1 MSLPRRK
8 TVESWKVIRIQL
20 SRSRLLSRHTVTP
33 YQIAWRRVPASI
45 TANTGAPGRCPGERL
60 LYDFSVQCEVETVA
74 LRVLCHAQAD
84 KHLDQAEDDQA
95 GDGIID
101 EDDGDPD
108 ALIEELTD
116 ISLQYAR
123 RSAVLL
129 DRKYPGQQ
137 RPDDT
142 AKRMHA
148 EAIQRVVIAEHVL
161 QAGASPVAGD
171 ARGNPDRKSANGS
184 HETRSRS
191 NGNKAGDRT
200 GADANDGWLALQRPF
215 HQHPGEGGDSRGNL
229 GHQHGHA
236 RLHACRNS
244 RASVETEPAN
254 PQESGAD
261 KGEHHVVRWPCLAAL
276 AEHDGAHE
284 AGDAGVD
291 VHDGTAREIEHLHP
305 GGVVA
310 GSQEPLRSPHPIAD
324 RP

>member
-84 KHLDQAEDDQA
+84 KHLDHAEDDQA
-95 GDGIID
+95 GDGIIT
-101 EDDGDPD
+101 EDDADPD

-116 ISLQYAR
+116 VSLQKAR

-137 RPDDT
+137 CADDAT
-142 AKRMHA
+142 NRMHA
-148 EAIQRVVIAEHVL
+148 EATQRIVMAEQAL

-171 ARGNPDRKSANGS
+171 ARANSDGKGTDGS
-184 HETRSRS
+184 HETGSRR

-200 GADANDGWLALQRPF
+200 RANADDGWLALRRPF
-215 HQHPGEGGDSRGNL
+215 HQHPSEGSDGRGNL
-229 GHQHGHA
+229 GHQHCHSS
-236 RLHACRNS
+236 LQACRDS
-244 RASVETEPAN
+244 RAGVETEPAN
-254 PQESGAD
+254 PKQRSAD
-261 KGEHHVVRWPCLAAL
+261 EGEHHVVR
-276 AEHDGAHE
+276 
-284 AGDAGVD
+284 
-291 VHDGTAREIEHLHP
+291 
-305 GGVVA
+305 
-310 GSQEPLRSPHPIAD
+310 RS
-324 RP
+324 

>member
-1 MSLPRRK
+1 MPCSNRTSSCHYLAERPSRAGR
-8 TVESWKVIRIQL
+8 L
-20 SRSRLLSRHTVTP
+20 SEFSFRAHGCCRDTRSRPTRSHG
-33 YQIAWRRVPASI
+33 AERRTASI

-74 LRVLCHAQAD
+74 LGVLCHAQAD
-84 KHLDQAEDDQA
+84 KHLEHAEDDQA

-142 AKRMHA
+142 ANRMHA

-184 HETRSRS
+184 HETRSRR

-200 GADANDGWLALQRPF
+200 G
-215 HQHPGEGGDSRGNL
+215 
-229 GHQHGHA
+229 
-236 RLHACRNS
+236 
-244 RASVETEPAN
+244 
-254 PQESGAD
+254 
-261 KGEHHVVRWPCLAAL
+261 
-276 AEHDGAHE
+276 
-284 AGDAGVD
+284 
-291 VHDGTAREIEHLHP
+291 
-305 GGVVA
+305 
-310 GSQEPLRSPHPIAD
+310 
-324 RP
+324 